1 MDNYHAL
8 ALFSGGLDSI
18 LAVKVV
24 QKQGLNVLGLH
35 FVSPFFGHPDKV
47 EHWQKLYSIPIK
59 IVDVAEE
66 YVRMLQEGP
75 KFGWGKVL
83 NPCIDCKI
91 FMLKKAKN
99 LLSRFGTKF
108 IISGEI
114 VGQRPMSQRRDA
126 LYLIRREAEVKD
138 ILLRP
143 LSARLLEPTPMEE
156 SGLVNRDKLLGIS
169 GRGRKEQLKLAREF
183 KLSEIPSPAGGCLLT
198 EKESAKRYLPLL
210 QRLKEPEASD
220 FYLANV
226 GRQYWSG
233 NRFRRFRYWLS
244 IGRNKEDNEHLLSL
258 AKETDYLFKL
268 KDFPGP
274 IGLGR
279 PFEVQCSM
287 FNVQCSGSEPP
298 QGLRVREDWPDEIIH
313 SAASLICG
321 FSPKAR
327 RSKRQ
332 IEVEVSR
339 YRQKWS
345 VLALPAN
352 GFSMDW
358 QQPIWDKE
366 GGIRVKE
373 A

>member
-47 EHWQKLYSIPIK
+47 AHWQKLYSIPIK
-59 IVDVAEE
+59 VIDVSEE
-66 YVRMLQEGP
+66 YVRMLKEGP
-75 KFGWGKVL
+75 KFGRGKVL

-91 FMLKKAKN
+91 FMLKKARD
-99 LLSRFGTKF
+99 LLSCFGAKF
-108 IISGEI
+108 IITGEV

-138 ILLRP
+138 VLLRP

-156 SGLVNRDKLLGIS
+156 SGLVNRDQLPGIS

-183 KLSEIPSPAGGCLLT
+183 KLHEIPSPAGGCLLT
-198 EKESAKRYLPLL
+198 EKESARRYLPLL
-210 QRLKEPEASD
+210 QKGEDIEAAD

-233 NRFRRFRYWLS
+233 NRFCRFYYWLS
-244 IGRNKEDNEHLLSL
+244 IGRNQEDNKLLLSL
-258 AKETDYLFKL
+258 ARQSDYLFKL
-268 KDFPGP
+268 KNFPGP

-279 PFEVQCSM
+279 PFI
-287 FNVQCSGSEPP
+287 VQCSGSEAP
-298 QGLRVREDWPDEIIH
+298 QVLNDREDWPDEIIH

-321 FSPKAR
+321 FSPRAR
-327 RSKRQ
+327 RSRRQ

-339 YRQKWS
+339 FTKRWS
-345 VLALPAN
+345 VFVLPAN
-352 GFSMDW
+352 DFARDW
-358 QQPIWDKE
+358 QQPVWSKE
-366 GGIRVKE
+366 E
-373 A
+373 

>member
-24 QKQGLNVLGLH
+24 QKQGFNVLGLH

-91 FMLKKAKN
+91 FMLKKAKD
-99 LLSRFGTKF
+99 LLSRFGAKF

-138 ILLRP
+138 VLLRP

-183 KLSEIPSPAGGCLLT
+183 KLHEIPSPAGGCLLT

-210 QRLKEPEASD
+210 QRIKEPEASD

-233 NRFRRFRYWLS
+233 NRFRYWLS
-244 IGRNKEDNEHLLSL
+244 IGRNKDDNEHLLSL

-279 PFEVQCSM
+279 PAIAKKGE
-287 FNVQCSGSEPP
+287 
-298 QGLRVREDWPDEIIH
+298 WPEEIIL

-339 YRQKWS
+339 YKKKWS

-358 QQPIWDKE
+358 QQPVWDKE
-366 GGIRVKE
+366 YGIRVKE

>member
-47 EHWQKLYSIPIK
+47 AHWQKLYSIPIK
-59 IVDVAEE
+59 VIDVSEE
-66 YVRMLQEGP
+66 YVRMLKEGP
-75 KFGWGKVL
+75 KFGRGKVL

-91 FMLKKAKN
+91 FMLKKARD
-99 LLSRFGTKF
+99 LLSRFGAKF
-108 IISGEI
+108 IITGEV

-138 ILLRP
+138 VLLRP

-156 SGLVNRDKLLGIS
+156 SGLVNRDQLPGIS

-183 KLSEIPSPAGGCLLT
+183 KLHEIPSPAGGCLLT
-198 EKESAKRYLPLL
+198 EKESARRYLPLL
-210 QRLKEPEASD
+210 QKGEDIEAAD

-233 NRFRRFRYWLS
+233 NSLHRFRYWLS
-244 IGRNKEDNEHLLSL
+244 IGRNKDDNEHLLSL

-279 PFEVQCSM
+279 PFKVQSSM
-287 FNVQCSGSEPP
+287 FSVQCSGNELP
-298 QGLRVREDWPDEIIH
+298 QGLRDREDWPEEIIL

-339 YRQKWS
+339 YKRKWS
-345 VLALPAN
+345 VLVLPAT
-352 GFSMDW
+352 GFSVDW
-358 QQPIWDKE
+358 QQPVWDKE
-366 GGIRVKE
+366 DWAE
-373 A
+373 